1 MYISEM
7 WWLSGSNPASPIMIL
22 MRCMVYCVPWRQKN
36 IFVIYAC
43 TVQYSTSKRMIY
55 YLKASLI
62 SLTQAAKA
70 CLSEYLSSL
79 HSVYTQE

>member
-1 MYISEM
+1 MLVLY
-7 WWLSGSNPASPIMIL
+7 
-22 MRCMVYCVPWRQKN
+22 
-36 IFVIYAC
+36 